1 MTMKEQVAFYSSYTL
16 NLNYHH
22 PNNSSIHAPYTMTN
36 ATNATIMEE
45 VVVSFTTTA
54 SSTFIT
60 STTFSVMTTIAIAAA
75 VGATTI
81 VTSKSS
87 AIGCCSLC

>member
-1 MTMKEQVAFYSSYTL
+1 MTKKEQVAFYSNYTL

-45 VVVSFTTTA
+45 VVVSSTTTA
-54 SSTFIT
+54 SSTFT
-60 STTFSVMTTIAIAAA
+60 ASTAFSVMSTIAIAAV

-81 VTSKSS
+81 VASRSS
-87 AIGCCSLC
+87 AANCCS